1 MHALQSDLGYELASD
16 SFKQVRAAENVDD
29 DTAMNLIWIVQSDGS
44 KSQFI
49 DYSLILSCA
58 DVKVDRL
65 IRACRETS

>member
-1 MHALQSDLGYELASD
+1 MHARQSDLGYKLASD

-29 DTAMNLIWIVQSDGS
+29 DIALNLIRIVQSDGS

-49 DYSLILSCA
+49 DYILIQTRS
-58 DVKVDRL
+58 DVKADRL